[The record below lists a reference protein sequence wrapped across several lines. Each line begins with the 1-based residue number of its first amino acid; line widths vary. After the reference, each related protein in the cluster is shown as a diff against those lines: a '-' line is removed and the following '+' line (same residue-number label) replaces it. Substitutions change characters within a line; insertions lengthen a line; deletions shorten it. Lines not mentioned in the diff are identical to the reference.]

1 MSKLKSQ
8 SDAYSDIPFNG
19 YTIGRPPRSTRGR
32 GGDAAIDNLL
42 IRSSSQVVILRMP
55 EGPEI
60 KRAAD
65 AIALVL
71 KGRII
76 VSADLHHDALKGSHR
91 HIVGQSVNSIESQGK
106 ALLTHFSSG
115 KTLYSHNQL
124 YGLWRV
130 VPRGSLVK
138 TNRMLRI
145 GLHTKE
151 HSALLYSATDISLW
165 DTEGIDQ
172 HPFLQRLGPDLFTAS
187 TRPSTIL
194 ERLQNPEFKNRRL
207 ASLYLDQG
215 FIAGIGNYLRSEILF
230 FAGIHPLS
238 KPGEL
243 STQAKEK
250 LARNTL
256 SISQRSYR
264 TGGITLPP
272 RLIQKSTK
280 KSGRNYE
287 RDRFAVFARSNKP
300 CRSCGVLVQKTI
312 LASRRMYW
320 CPQCQPE

>member
-1 MSKLKSQ
+1 
-8 SDAYSDIPFNG
+8 
-19 YTIGRPPRSTRGR
+19 
-32 GGDAAIDNLL
+32 
-42 IRSSSQVVILRMP
+42 MP

-71 KGRII
+71 EGRMIE
-76 VSADLHHDALKGSHR
+76 SADLHHDALKGSHR
-91 HIVGQSVNSIESQGK
+91 HIVGQSVNSIESRGK

-130 VPRGSLVK
+130 APRGSSIK

-145 GLHTKE
+145 GLHAKE
-151 HSALLYSATDISLW
+151 HSAMLYSATDISLW
-165 DTEGIDQ
+165 DTEGLDQ
-172 HPFLQRLGPDLFTAS
+172 HPFLQRLGPDLFAAS
-187 TRPSTIL
+187 TRKGTVF
-194 ERLQNPEFKNRRL
+194 ERLQNPGFKNRRL

-230 FAGIHPLS
+230 FAGIHPLK
-238 KPGEL
+238 KPCEL
-243 STQAKEK
+243 SAQAKEK

-256 SISQRSYR
+256 NISQRSYQ

-280 KSGRNYE
+280 QGGRNYE

-300 CRSCGVLVQKTI
+300 CRICGVLVQKTI
-312 LASRRMYW
+312 LASRRIYW
-320 CPQCQPE
+320 CPMCQPE